1 MVIQVKDILNCC
13 TLCPRECKVN
23 RNKGEIGLCGMDSKI
38 KVARIAPHYFEEPPI
53 SGDKGSGAIFFSG
66 CNLKCIFCQNYN
78 ISTNNFGKEISIN
91 SLATKMV
98 KLQKDGVHNINLVTP
113 THFIPQIKDSIKQA
127 KKMGLSI
134 PIVYNTSSYEKKESL
149 KMLDGLIDI
158 YLPDLKYYDDI
169 LAIRYSKA
177 PNYFNIAIDAIE
189 EMYRQVGPVQFDSNG
204 IMKKGIIVRHLLLPG
219 HIEDSKKIL
228 EYLHLIYGDNIF
240 ISIMNQYTPLDQVK
254 NIEELN
260 RCVTEDEYNEL
271 IDYAVELGINN
282 AFVQDGET
290 QKESFIPD
298 FDLTGI

>member
-1 MVIQVKDILNCC
+1 MKNVLNCC

-23 RNKGEIGLCGMDSKI
+23 RNKGEIGLCGMDYKI

-78 ISTNNFGKEISIN
+78 ISTNNFGKEISVN
-91 SLATKMV
+91 SLASKMV

-158 YLPDLKYYDDI
+158 YLPDLKYYDDM

-177 PNYFNIAIDAIE
+177 PNYFNTAIDAIE
-189 EMYRQVGPVQFDSNG
+189 EMYRQVGPVQLDSNG

-219 HIEDSKKIL
+219 HIE
-228 EYLHLIYGDNIF
+228 
-240 ISIMNQYTPLDQVK
+240 
-254 NIEELN
+254 ELN
-260 RCVTEDEYNEL
+260 RTVTENEYNEL
-271 IDYAVELGINN
+271 IDYAIQLGINN

-290 QKESFIPD
+290 QKESFIPE

>member
-1 MVIQVKDILNCC
+1 MKDILNCC

-23 RNKGEIGLCGMDSKI
+23 RNKGEVGLCGMDSKI

-91 SLATKMV
+91 SLANKMV

-127 KKMGLSI
+127 KKIGLNI
-134 PIVYNTSSYEKKESL
+134 PVVYNTSSYEKVSSL
-149 KMLDGLIDI
+149 KLLDGLIDI

-169 LAIRYSKA
+169 FAIRYSKA

-189 EMYRQVGPVQFDSNG
+189 EMYRQVGPVELDENG
-204 IMKKGIIVRHLLLPG
+204 IMRKGIIVRHLLLPG

-240 ISIMNQYTPLDQVK
+240 ISIMNQYTPLEQVK

-290 QKESFIPD
+290 QKESFIPE